1 MSRKSVRS
9 SHPDAAQRDKK
20 LKAEPVCDIVCGS
33 KPRKRR
39 NRMGAEVPSAGIMA
53 GNFTELKEAPK
64 HKFKMLMQCPVGE
77 IKSNLPHV
85 IPIVKL

>member
-1 MSRKSVRS
+1 
-9 SHPDAAQRDKK
+9 
-20 LKAEPVCDIVCGS
+20 
-33 KPRKRR
+33 
-39 NRMGAEVPSAGIMA
+39 MGAEVPSAGIMA